1 MSRIRPLLTA
11 LILIFP
17 CIVFAQTPAIDYSHA
32 DSLAHTVKYESDI
45 NLLTKKLTTP
55 FSDPFLKA
63 RAIFAWITNNIEY
76 DYKFY
81 NKYGYKGREPKG
93 FQCEGDSI
101 GCDVKRQVWENQYV
115 LKVLDKRKAVCQGYS
130 MLFEKMC
137 NIAGLKCLVVPGY
150 VRTDEDE
157 VGTPGELDHA
167 WNVILLNGAYYPVD
181 PTWAAGSCSKD
192 EEGKLI
198 GFTSNFNEYY
208 WLTPPE
214 KFARNHFP
222 ENPKWVLVHNFTIE
236 KFSANPYYSPGYV
249 SNIDPINPSTGI
261 ISVKRGDTIRFK
273 LKHEGRIEQL
283 QINTNLFTNP
293 EPYALTKVKRKWQ
306 VETDTLALEGQRY
319 VNFKYDNGLYEFAYV
334 VKDNSL
340 DYIDIIF
347 DRERVMRFKV
357 KMQR

>member
-1 MSRIRPLLTA
+1 MFRLLLA
-11 LILIFP
+11 VLILFFP
-17 CIVFAQTPAIDYSHA
+17 GTLIAQSPVINYSRA
-32 DSLAHTVKYESDI
+32 DSLAYTIKYENDI

-63 RAIFAWITNNIEY
+63 RAIFVWITGNIAY

-81 NKYGYKGREPKG
+81 NKYEYKGREPKG
-93 FQCEGDSI
+93 FHCEGDSAV
-101 GCDVKRQVWENQYV
+101 CDIKRQVWENQYV
-115 LKVLDKRKAVCQGYS
+115 LKVLNKRKAVCQGYS

-137 NIAGLKCLVVPGY
+137 HIAGLQCWVVPGY

-167 WNVILLNGAYYPVD
+167 WNVILLNGAYYPLD
-181 PTWAAGSCSKD
+181 ATWAAGSCSKD
-192 EEGKLI
+192 EDGKLI
-198 GFTSNFNEYY
+198 DFTANFTEYY

-214 KFARNHFP
+214 RFARNHFP
-222 ENPKWVLVHNFTIE
+222 EDPKWALVHNFTIE
-236 KFSANPYYSPGYV
+236 KFSANPYYSPGYI
-249 SNIDPINPSTGI
+249 SNLDPVTPSTGI
-261 ISVKRGDTIRFK
+261 VNAKKGDTIRFK
-273 LKHEGRIEQL
+273 LKHEGRIQEL

-293 EPYALTKVKRKWQ
+293 EVYVFTKVRKKLQ
-306 VETDTLALEGQRY
+306 IEVDTVALKEQRY
-319 VNFKYDNGLYEFAYV
+319 VDFKYNKGLYEFAYV
-334 VKDNSL
+334 VKDSSL